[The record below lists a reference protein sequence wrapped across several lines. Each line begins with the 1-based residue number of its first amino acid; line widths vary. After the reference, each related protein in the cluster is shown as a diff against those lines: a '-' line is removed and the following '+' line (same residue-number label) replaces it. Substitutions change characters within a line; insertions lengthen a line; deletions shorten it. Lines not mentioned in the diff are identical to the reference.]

1 MSERWLMLA
10 VLTFAR
16 TTMGFQFQSVA
27 AVSAPL
33 IDQFAFS
40 FAALGTLIGLY
51 LLPGAAAALPGGL
64 LAQRFGD
71 KRIAVLGLA
80 AMTLG
85 GLLMTFTDNVGVLT
99 AGRILSGGGAV
110 FLNVV
115 VTKMVTDWFA
125 GAEMTTAFGFFVSSW
140 PLGIALGLVLLP
152 SLAAA
157 LGWQAAM
164 AVPAVASALAL
175 ILIALVYRAPATRA
189 LEAARFTFGLTLR
202 QSTLAVVAGLI
213 WTFYNVGFIIIPA
226 FGPAYMIASGYGPAA
241 AGALVSTITWI
252 ILPAIPLAAFVAQR
266 FGGADLAMHG
276 SFLLVAGAIALVA
289 IFGPSLPAFAIIGL
303 LFAPPAGLIMTVPA
317 QAAPPERRAVVM
329 GIYFTCYYIGMG
341 VLPGLAGYLRD
352 VTGNA
357 ATPLWFAAAMMLV
370 ATLMLLLFRA
380 LHRGTQSANAA

>member
-33 IDQFAFS
+33 NDAFALS

-51 LLPGAAAALPGGL
+51 LLPGAAVALPGGL

-71 KRIAVLGLA
+71 KRIAVLGLV

-85 GLLMTFTDNVGVLT
+85 GALMTFTDNAGVLT
-99 AGRILSGGGAV
+99 AGRVLSGCGAV

-125 GAEMTTAFGFFVSSW
+125 GAGMTTAFGILVSSW
-140 PLGIALGLVLLP
+140 PLGIALGLVVLP
-152 SLAAA
+152 SFAGVW
-157 LGWQAAM
+157 GWQAAM
-164 AVPAVASALAL
+164 AVPAAATALAL
-175 ILIALVYRAPATRA
+175 ILIAAVYRAPAARA
-189 LEAARFTFGLTLR
+189 AEAARFTFGLTPR
-202 QSTLAVVAGLI
+202 QTMLAIVAGLI

-226 FGPAYMIASGYGPAA
+226 FGPAYMIASSYGPAA
-241 AGALVSTITWI
+241 AGALVSTMIWT

-266 FGGADLAMHG
+266 FGRADLAMHG
-276 SFLLVAGAIALVA
+276 SFLLVAAGISLVA
-289 IFGPSLPAFAIIGL
+289 IFGPSLPAFAVIGL
-303 LFAPPAGLIMTVPA
+303 LFAPPAGLIMTVPT
-317 QAAPPERRAVVM
+317 QAAPAEHRAVVM
-329 GIYFTCYYIGMG
+329 GIYFTCYYVGMG
-341 VLPGLAGYLRD
+341 LLPALAGYLRD

-357 ATPLWFAAAMMLV
+357 ATPIWFAATMMLV
-370 ATLMLLLFRA
+370 AMLMLLLFRA
-380 LHRGTQSANAA
+380 LQRGTRTE